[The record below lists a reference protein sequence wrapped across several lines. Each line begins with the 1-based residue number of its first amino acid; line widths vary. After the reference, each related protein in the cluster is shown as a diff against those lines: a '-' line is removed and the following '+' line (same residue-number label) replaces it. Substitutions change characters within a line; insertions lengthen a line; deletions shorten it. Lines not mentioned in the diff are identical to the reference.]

1 MSSPIEIIVDT
12 IGSPSPV
19 SAGLGLL
26 GVFVVWYIVSAFSAW
41 YRLRHIPGPF
51 LASFSYL
58 WMVKS
63 ILLGTLEKDFS
74 ELRKYGPLVRTG
86 PNSIVTNDP
95 MILRKIASART
106 KYTKHEW
113 FAAATFAPGH
123 RTMITILDNFSHDKL
138 KARTAQGYNGKEN
151 PDLEVAIDS
160 VITHFIDVIRAK
172 HLTTKD
178 RIRTIDFAR
187 MSRYF
192 TLDIITRLA
201 YGKAFGFLDS
211 DEDLFG
217 YTGQIDQLLKAQNLS
232 QEIPIFRYIVFSRLF
247 FGLFGPKP
255 SDEKGVGKIM
265 GYTQQIID
273 EKFQEKKPTKDMMGS
288 FIRHG
293 MTKKECAEEALLQIQ
308 AGSDTTAVAIRTTLM
323 YIMTTPRVYIRMKAM
338 IKQCVDRNEVSFP
351 ITFEEAQKLPYLQAV
366 ILEGLRM
373 RIPVTYGHYK
383 QTPPEGDTINGVF
396 IPGNT
401 ALGHNS
407 LALTRTESIFG
418 EDVDTFRPE
427 RFLDCDE
434 DEKAEREHAIDM
446 VFGGGR
452 WMCAG
457 KPIAFMELNKI
468 FFELLRVF
476 DFQLIYPVKGW
487 TETFYFIPFHKD
499 MWVRITEAET

>member
-1 MSSPIEIIVDT
+1 MLSSLNA
-12 IGSPSPV
+12 IGSLSLG
-19 SAGLGLL
+19 SACAGLAGL
-26 GVFVVWYIVSAFSAW
+26 FIVWYATTAFKAW

-58 WMVKS
+58 WMMKS
-63 ILLGTLEKDFS
+63 ILLGTLDKDFS

-95 MILRKIASART
+95 EILRKIVVART
-106 KYTKHEW
+106 KYTKNEW

-138 KARTAQGYNGKEN
+138 KAKTASGYNGREN
-151 PDLEVAIDS
+151 PDLEVAVDHI
-160 VITHFIDVIRAK
+160 IGHFVEVVRRK
-172 HLTTKD
+172 HLTTAG
-178 RIRTIDFAR
+178 RVRTVDFAR
-187 MSRYF
+187 LSRYL

-201 YGKAFGFLDS
+201 YGEAFGFLDC
-211 DEDLFG
+211 DGDLFG
-217 YTGQIDQLLKAQNLS
+217 YTGQVDTLLKAQNLA
-232 QEIPIFRYIVFSRLF
+232 QEIPIFRQIVFSHLF
-247 FGLFGPKP
+247 FRLFGPKP
-255 SDEKGVGKIM
+255 GDEVGVGRIM
-265 GYTQQIID
+265 GVTQEII
-273 EKFQEKKPTKDMMGS
+273 EKKFEDAKPTKDMMGS

-293 MTKKECAEEALLQIQ
+293 MTKKECAEEAMLQIQ
-308 AGSDTTAVAIRTTLM
+308 AGSDTTAVAIRTTLLYLM
-323 YIMTTPRVYIRMKAM
+323 STPRVYFRMKEM
-338 IKQCVDRNEVSFP
+338 IKQCVDRNEVSSP
-351 ITFEEAQKLPYLQAV
+351 ITFDEAQKLPYLQAV

-418 EDVDTFRPE
+418 EDVDTFCPE

-434 DEKAEREHAIDM
+434 DKRAERKGAIDI

-457 KPIAFMELNKI
+457 KPVALMELNKI

-476 DFQLIYPVKGW
+476 DFQLVYPHKGW
-487 TETFYFIPFHKD
+487 DETFYFIPFHKN
-499 MWVRITEAET
+499 MWVRITEATA

>member
-1 MSSPIEIIVDT
+1 MALSTNILFDALSPLNKTTV
-12 IGSPSPV
+12 
-19 SAGLGLL
+19 GLCLL
-26 GVFVVWYIVSAFSAW
+26 SLFTVWYAVSAFFTW

-63 ILLGTLEKDFS
+63 ILLGTLEQDFS
-74 ELRKYGPLVRTG
+74 QLRKYGPLARTG

-95 MILRKIASART
+95 SILRRIASART

-123 RTMITILDNFSHDKL
+123 RTMITILDNFNHDKL
-138 KARTAQGYNGKEN
+138 KAKTAQGYNGREN
-151 PDLEVAIDS
+151 PDLEVAVDS
-160 VITHFIDVIRAK
+160 IVAHFIEVIRAK

-178 RIRTIDFAR
+178 RIRTVDFAR
-187 MSRYF
+187 ISRYF
-192 TLDIITRLA
+192 TLDVITRLA

-217 YTGQIDQLLKAQNLS
+217 YTSQIDQLLKAQNLS
-232 QEIPIFRYIVFSRLF
+232 QEIPLFRYIVFSRLF
-247 FGLFGPKP
+247 FGMFGPKP
-255 SDEKGVGKIM
+255 SDATGVGKIM

-273 EKFQEKKPTKDMMGS
+273 ERFKDSKPMKDMMGS

-308 AGSDTTAVAIRTTLM
+308 AGSDKTAVAIRTTLM
-323 YIMTTPRVYIRMKAM
+323 YIMSTPRVYIRMKEM
-338 IKQCVDRNEVSFP
+338 IKQCVDRSEVSSP
-351 ITFEEAQKLPYLQAV
+351 ITFEEAQRLPYL
-366 ILEGLRM
+366 
-373 RIPVTYGHYK
+373 K
-383 QTPPEGDTINGVF
+383 TPLEGDTIDGVF

-401 ALGHNS
+401 ALGHNA

-427 RFLDCDE
+427 RFLECGE
-434 DEKAEREHAIDM
+434 ENKAKMEFAIEII
-446 VFGGGR
+446 FGGGR

-468 FFELLRVF
+468 FFEVLRVF

-487 TETFYFIPFHKD
+487 SETFYFMPFHKD
-499 MWVRITEAET
+499 MWVRITEAEA